1 MCMENSN
8 ILLSGSGRSHW
19 LALALFLAATFLVAG
34 ISTLFTVPSIP
45 TWYAQLTKPSFNP
58 PNEVFGPAWTLLY
71 FLMAIAAWLV
81 WKQPI
86 SQLRSQALLLFWVQ
100 LGLNFAWSLL
110 FFRAHLIAFALVDIL
125 LLWVM
130 IALTGIRFFRLK
142 KSAGWMFL
150 PYFAWVS
157 FASILNLAIWRLN

>member
-1 MCMENSN
+1 MENST
-8 ILLSGSGRSHW
+8 IPISRSRRSRW
-19 LALALFLAATFLVAG
+19 LALALFLAATFLVAWA
-34 ISTLFTVPSIP
+34 STIFTVPSIP

-58 PNEVFGPAWTLLY
+58 PNEVFGPVWTLLY

-110 FFRAHLIAFALVDIL
+110 FFRQHLIGFALVDIL
-125 LLWVM
+125 LLWLTIV
-130 IALTGIRFFRLK
+130 LTGLQFFRLK
-142 KSAGWMFL
+142 KSAGWIFL
-150 PYFAWVS
+150 PYLAWVS